1 MNKNKNNDKIWN
13 KEKFWQSRRIWASG
27 LTLIVTIGLVLLP
40 EQSEIVIMFGGVIAS
55 YLGLSSWKTP
65 KK

>member
-13 KEKFWQSRRIWASG
+13 KEKFWESRRVWASG

-40 EQSEIVIMFGGVIAS
+40 EKSELIVMVGGIIAS
-55 YLGLSSWKTP
+55 GLGLSSWKFP